1 MLQSFN
7 FKDFFSAFVVLFA
20 IIDIIGTTPIIINLR
35 KKGKIVS
42 SSRASIIALIMFI
55 GFFYIGDAFLKLF
68 GLDISSFA
76 VAGSIILFVMAL
88 EMILDIQIFHDSPDL
103 PKDATFTPVVFPLIV
118 GAGSMTALLS
128 IRSEYSDINI
138 LAAIFVNIII
148 VYFVLRMAKEFER
161 FINPG
166 VVYMLQKIF
175 GIILL
180 AISVKL
186 FLTNLS
192 VLIKSVS

>member
-76 VAGSIILFVMAL
+76 VAGSHP
-88 EMILDIQIFHDSPDL
+88 EMW
-103 PKDATFTPVVFPLIV
+103 
-118 GAGSMTALLS
+118 
-128 IRSEYSDINI
+128 
-138 LAAIFVNIII
+138 
-148 VYFVLRMAKEFER
+148 
-161 FINPG
+161 
-166 VVYMLQKIF
+166 
-175 GIILL
+175 
-180 AISVKL
+180 
-186 FLTNLS
+186 
-192 VLIKSVS
+192 

>member
-1 MLQSFN
+1 MLQAFN
-7 FKDFFSAFVVLFA
+7 FREFVSAFVVLFA
-20 IIDIIGTTPIIINLR
+20 IIDIIGSTPIVINMR
-35 KKGKIVS
+35 KKGKKVS
-42 SSRASIIALIMFI
+42 SSRASIISLIMFI
-55 GFFYIGDAFLKLF
+55 GFFYLGDAFLRLF

-76 VAGSIILFVMAL
+76 VAGSVILFIMAL
-88 EMILDIQIFHDSPDL
+88 EMILDIQIFRDSPDL

-128 IRSEYSDINI
+128 LRSEFADINI
-138 LAAIFVNIII
+138 LAAILANVIV
-148 VYFVLRMAKEFER
+148 VYFVLRMAKKFEH

-166 VVYMLQKIF
+166 IVYMLQKIF

-192 VLIKSVS
+192 ALIKALS

>member
-76 VAGSIILFVMAL
+76 VDGSIILFVMAL

-128 IRSEYSDINI
+128 IRSEYADINI
-138 LAAIFVNIII
+138 LAAILANIII

>member
-128 IRSEYSDINI
+128 IRSEYADINI
-138 LAAIFVNIII
+138 LAAILANIII

>member
-88 EMILDIQIFHDSPDL
+88 EMILDIQIFRDSPDL